1 MFAVKR
7 NHTVQNADRHYT
19 SYFIIKFFKWHNRT
33 LEVECSYVKYDRV
46 SVSFIFSILFP
57 DIDNIIKLMQSTSE
71 KCIK

>member
-7 NHTVQNADRHYT
+7 NYTVWSADRHYT
-19 SYFIIKFFKWHNRT
+19 SYFIIELFNWHDRT
-33 LEVECSYVKYDRV
+33 LEVECLYVKYDRV

-57 DIDNIIKLMQSTSE
+57 YIDNILLLMQSASE